1 MPSRDLMPVR
11 LLLPGCRASMD
22 VPPYNITDPTP
33 DQSRLMMF
41 HTFPHLSHALRLNLL
56 LLLCENHQWC
66 SCHLYYSMANTSRA
80 PVTPVGCWR
89 PFQHL
94 GGVLFSPRLSSPT
107 CLSHVIFVPCMY
119 DRKVKLALV
128 RPAALTLYWSF
139 WINKVQSINEQSFCF
154 LSLCADAAWTLPTVQ
169 VHHRYCEKNE
179 HEHLKCLNV
188 TLYVRDRGHIQKH
201 ISHMCILN
209 HY

>member
-1 MPSRDLMPVR
+1 M
-11 LLLPGCRASMD
+11 
-22 VPPYNITDPTP
+22 
-33 DQSRLMMF
+33 
-41 HTFPHLSHALRLNLL
+41 
-56 LLLCENHQWC
+56 WK
-66 SCHLYYSMANTSRA
+66 A
-80 PVTPVGCWR
+80 PVVQLPPLLFYGKYQSGSSHTSG
-89 PFQHL
+89 L
-94 GGVLFSPRLSSPT
+94 LETISVLFSPRLSSPT

-169 VHHRYCEKNE
+169 VHHRYCAKNE

>member
-1 MPSRDLMPVR
+1 MRSGWTCCCYYVKSTSGAAATFIILWQIPVG
-11 LLLPGCRASMD
+11 L
-22 VPPYNITDPTP
+22 
-33 DQSRLMMF
+33 QS
-41 HTFPHLSHALRLNLL
+41 
-56 LLLCENHQWC
+56 HQWAAGD
-66 SCHLYYSMANTSRA
+66 H
-80 PVTPVGCWR
+80 
-89 PFQHL
+89 
-94 GGVLFSPRLSSPT
+94 FSTWVEFSFLLVSLT